1 VSTTSIANLKAR
13 VAERKVQIAARKAVI
28 DDRLVTDPRSPFS
41 PRRWRS
47 PLRGP
52 WLTSVFGSVL
62 LVGLPIEFIT
72 GLISYDAYNPR
83 LGHNNPTP
91 HTGILSFYLFNWVA
105 GPQWLFRVTEGIHI
119 ALGLVLTPVVLAKLW
134 SVIPKLF
141 TWPSVKSM
149 AHALERLSLLLI
161 VGGAIFEFG
170 TGIMNIDYDYSFK
183 FGFYQ
188 GHFLGAWAFM
198 TGFAIHVGLKFPT
211 MVRSLRSRR
220 FRTEMRCP
228 MAGMQQEPADD
239 TGLVAVAPAEPT
251 MSRRGALALVGGS
264 SLAVLALTVG
274 QSIGGPLR
282 RAALLA
288 PRGRSYGSGPNDFQ
302 INRTAVTAGIRST
315 ETGETWRLALSGGTT
330 PLSGGTTTEITR
342 ASLLS
347 MDLLHVSMPIACVE
361 GWSTV
366 QTWTGVRLSDL
377 ARLAGV
383 NHPTGAY
390 VESLEKNGAYAT
402 VTLAGNQV
410 RADHAILALRVNG
423 VDLSPDHGYPARLMI
438 PAAPGVHCTKWVR
451 SIHFFGEA

>member
-1 VSTTSIANLKAR
+1 VNITALKQR
-13 VAERKVQIAARKAVI
+13 ITGEFN
-28 DDRLVTDPRSPFS
+28 DRITADPRSPFS

-52 WLTSVFGSVL
+52 WLTSIFGSIL
-62 LVGLPIEFIT
+62 LVGIPIEFIT

-83 LGHNNPTP
+83 LAHNNPTP
-91 HTGILSFYLFNWVA
+91 HTGILSFYLFNWVS

-119 ALGLVLTPVVLAKLW
+119 GLGLVLTPVVLAKLW

-141 TWPSVKSM
+141 TWPSVRSV
-149 AHALERLSLLLI
+149 AHALERLSVLFI
-161 VGGAIFEFG
+161 VGGVIFEFV

-183 FGFYQ
+183 FSFYQ
-188 GHFLGAWAFM
+188 GHFLGAWVFM
-198 TGFAIHVGLKFPT
+198 AGFTMHVALKFPT
-211 MVRSLRSRR
+211 MRRALKSRRLRS
-220 FRTEMRCP
+220 ELRCP
-228 MAGMQQEPADD
+228 LAATEPEPPDD
-239 TGLVAVAPAEPT
+239 TGLVAVAPGAPT

-264 SLAVLALTVG
+264 SLTILVLTVG
-274 QSIGGPLR
+274 QTLGGPFR

-302 INRTAVTAGIRST
+302 INRTAVTAGIRT
-315 ETGETWRLALSGGTT
+315 AETDSTWRLSISGAKSATAQATPVTVTREAL
-330 PLSGGTTTEITR
+330 L
-342 ASLLS
+342 A

-383 NHPTGAY
+383 ERATGAF
-390 VESLEKNGAYAT
+390 VQSLEKNGAYAQ

-423 VDLSPDHGYPARLMI
+423 VDLSPDHGYPARVMI
-438 PAAPGVHCTKWVR
+438 PAAPGVHCTKWVS
-451 SIHFFGEA
+451 SIRFFEEA